1 MDFSSPTRVIE
12 FNCKQFMGERDVW
25 GSISL
30 IIRILWGFVKS
41 FYMVTSNS
49 PAFFRI
55 QEQSWTESGATFCGI
70 WIGGIVILWDLS
82 KLWLFSE
89 YNISGKNSLLLV
101 KATPLLLP
109 ISHCTYSYPWTSL
122 CLHHYQQWRNLQ
134 TPPPPP
140 IELPQWPLYV
150 ERGGKQKIIHHIVCT

>member
-1 MDFSSPTRVIE
+1 
-12 FNCKQFMGERDVW
+12 MGERDVW

-49 PAFFRI
+49 PAFLRI

-70 WIGGIVILWDLS
+70 WIGGIVILWDLG

-89 YNISGKNSLLLV
+89 YNISEKHSTSGKGNAPVAADFPLYIQLSLNL
-101 KATPLLLP
+101 
-109 ISHCTYSYPWTSL
+109 SL
-122 CLHHYQQWRNLQ
+122 FASLS
-134 TPPPPP
+134 TMAKSPDPPPPP